1 MNEDLP
7 SPIPTP
13 PNDGAPA
20 PQSAVEVVEKLGTS
34 PDPYSGHVVASTVP
48 RRGLGRVLAALG
60 LIVAA
65 AASLMVGLSNPAEP
79 KIVDVKS
86 PAATVSLDSLI
97 SAAMSDNASNDA
109 NADSA
114 PKQQVVNG
122 WVARDLLHI
131 IGLQNDASAKSL
143 DAVTAAIIDSR
154 PVPVPLDQRP
164 TRLLMIL
171 VLALCWVGCWMI
183 IPNRTLKHQAARA

>member
-1 MNEDLP
+1 MNDDRP
-7 SPIPTP
+7 SPSPTP
-13 PNDGAPA
+13 PNDGAPTL
-20 PQSAVEVVEKLGTS
+20 QSAAEVVEKPGTNLAR
-34 PDPYSGHVVASTVP
+34 YSDRVVAPAVP
-48 RRGLGRVLAALG
+48 RRGPGRVLASRG

-65 AASLMVGLSNPAEP
+65 AASLMVGFSQPAEP

-86 PAATVSLDSLI
+86 PAATVSMDSLI
-97 SAAMSDNASNDA
+97 SAAMSDNAANDA

-131 IGLQNDASAKSL
+131 IGLQNEASAKSL

-154 PVPVPLDQRP
+154 PVPAPLDQRP

-171 VLALCWVGCWMI
+171 VLALCWVGFWLI
-183 IPNRTLKHQAARA
+183 IPDRALRHQVAQA